1 MKKPE
6 PFFRLKSNVKIWEYL
21 TELKDSTRISASNK
35 IQEIY
40 DRWLSIPENADHIK
54 DAMYIDG
61 DLLPI
66 NLFAYL
72 MALYENADKQSLY
85 DLSVYL
91 KVYFV
96 NINGRTRYFIQPCC
110 FGVFSQIFSSL
121 YEDSSL
127 NIFNYDPEWSESHPV
142 ISELS
147 ESEISERENVLD
159 LINQNPDDYF
169 TYSIIDFETL
179 IYCDPNFSV
188 EVSPESD
195 NITEEEIN
203 NSVGEDGKT

>member
-1 MKKPE
+1 MEKLE
-6 PFFRLKSNVKIWEYL
+6 PFFRLKSNVKSWAYL
-21 TELKDSTRISASNK
+21 TELKDSTRISAAKK
-35 IQEIY
+35 IKEIY
-40 DRWLSIPENADHIK
+40 DRWVSVPENAEHIK
-54 DAMYIDG
+54 NAMYIDG

-72 MALYENADKQSLY
+72 MALYESADEESLY
-85 DLSVYL
+85 NLSLYL

-96 NINGRTRYFIQPCC
+96 NINGRARYFIQPYC
-110 FGVFSQIFSSL
+110 FGVFSEIFSAL

-147 ESEISERENVLD
+147 ESEISEREDVLN
-159 LINQNPDDYF
+159 LINQNLDNYF

-179 IYCDPNFSV
+179 IHCDPNFSV
-188 EVSPESD
+188 EVSPEPD
-195 NITEEEIN
+195 NIIEEEIDN
-203 NSVGEDGKT
+203 LVGEDGET